1 MRRTAPGEV
10 TFLSPISSLYC
21 DNLSQETTRL
31 EARNVQRP
39 GVGISI
45 ENTIVSHDSRPSI
58 NAVLAVQYL
67 PQRRLF
73 PSNEAPAS
81 MGGKKWNFD
90 KEAASWDK
98 NPWRVKLANDIADA
112 ISYDKILT
120 PGMDVL
126 EFGCGTGL
134 LTLRLHPLVH
144 SITGVD
150 SSPGM
155 LAELRG
161 KIEKQDLTNI
171 KIKHLDPAKGEV
183 LEGSY
188 DLVVCGMTLH
198 HVREIVPLINEFFKI
213 TAPNGCLCI
222 ADLDPDYG
230 LFHGDNDTVFH
241 NGFDRASLRQVLE
254 EAGFVD
260 IRDRT
265 AATVMKPAPDGEI
278 RFFGVFLIIARK
290 RP

>member
-1 MRRTAPGEV
+1 
-10 TFLSPISSLYC
+10 
-21 DNLSQETTRL
+21 
-31 EARNVQRP
+31 
-39 GVGISI
+39 
-45 ENTIVSHDSRPSI
+45 
-58 NAVLAVQYL
+58 
-67 PQRRLF
+67 
-73 PSNEAPAS
+73 
-81 MGGKKWNFD
+81 MGSKKWDFD

-98 NPWRVKLANDIADA
+98 NPERVKLANDIAYA
-112 ISYDKILT
+112 ISGERILA

-155 LAELRG
+155 LGVLRT
-161 KIEKQDLTNI
+161 KIEKQNLTNI
-171 KIKHLDPAKGEV
+171 KIQHLDPAKGNV

-188 DLVVCGMTLH
+188 HLVVCSMTLH

-213 TAPNGCLCI
+213 TAPNGWFCI
-222 ADLDPDYG
+222 ADLDPDHG
-230 LFHGDNDTVFH
+230 QFHGNNDTVFH

-254 EAGFVD
+254 RAGFID

-265 AATVMKPAPDGEI
+265 AATVMKPDPDGAI
-278 RFFGVFLIIARK
+278 RPFGVFLMTALK

>member
-1 MRRTAPGEV
+1 
-10 TFLSPISSLYC
+10 
-21 DNLSQETTRL
+21 
-31 EARNVQRP
+31 
-39 GVGISI
+39 
-45 ENTIVSHDSRPSI
+45 
-58 NAVLAVQYL
+58 
-67 PQRRLF
+67 
-73 PSNEAPAS
+73 
-81 MGGKKWNFD
+81 MGGEKWNFD

-98 NPWRVKLANDIADA
+98 NPGRVKLANDIADA
-112 ISYDKILT
+112 ISDDKILT

-144 SITGVD
+144 SITAVD

-161 KIEKQDLTNI
+161 KIENQDLTNI

-188 DLVVCGMTLH
+188 DLVVCSMTLH
-198 HVREIVPLINEFFKI
+198 HVREIAPLINDFFKI

-260 IRDRT
+260 IRDKT

-278 RFFGVFLIIARK
+278 RSFGVFLIIARK
-290 RP
+290 RS